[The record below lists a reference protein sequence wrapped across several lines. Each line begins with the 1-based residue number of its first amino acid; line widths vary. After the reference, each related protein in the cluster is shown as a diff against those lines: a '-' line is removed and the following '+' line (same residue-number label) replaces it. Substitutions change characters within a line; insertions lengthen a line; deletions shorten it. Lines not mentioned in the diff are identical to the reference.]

1 MKALLLI
8 PAVCFA
14 LVAECFAW
22 PAPAPVQ
29 VRRDVYLM
37 GTRAS
42 LEAYA
47 PDRQSGLNR
56 IESFLRILE
65 NTDEELSTW
74 KADSVISRLNRHPL
88 GESFGLS
95 ASLCDLFPRLKTW
108 TDRTGGAFDPGV
120 GTLVE
125 AWGLNSGGRRPTE
138 GELRNA
144 LETTGFGN
152 LSLDAEAC
160 LATRDRAVLI
170 DVGAFGK
177 GDALDRVRDYSVDA
191 GFDSWMIDL
200 GGQIMVR
207 GAGPDRG
214 GWRVDVAHPLN
225 RTQSVLTIQLREGSL
240 ATSGGSERDIGTGET
255 RIGHILNPETG
266 HPIRTSATVTVWHER
281 ALVAD
286 ILSTALYVMGV
297 DKGLAWAETH
307 GIAAIFLIPDD
318 SGQVEV
324 RATSL
329 FEETFLE
336 N

>member
-1 MKALLLI
+1 MKSLLPI
-8 PAVCFA
+8 PIVCFT
-14 LVAECFAW
+14 LIVECFAW
-22 PAPAPVQ
+22 SAVAPVQ

-42 LEAYA
+42 LQAYA
-47 PDRQSGLNR
+47 PDRPTGLNR
-56 IESFLRILE
+56 IEGFLRILE
-65 NTDEELSTW
+65 ATEEELSTW
-74 KADSVISRLNRHPL
+74 QAGSAISRLNRHPL
-88 GESFGLS
+88 GESFGLNP
-95 ASLCDLFPRLKTW
+95 SLCDLFSRLKTW

-120 GTLVE
+120 GTLLE
-125 AWGLNSGGRRPTE
+125 AWGLHAGGRRPTE
-138 GELRNA
+138 GELQDA
-144 LETTGFGN
+144 LETTGFEN

-160 LATRDRAVLI
+160 LVTRDRAVLI

-177 GDALDRVRDYSVDA
+177 GDALDRVWDYSVDA
-191 GFDSWMIDL
+191 SVDGWMIDL

-207 GAGPDRG
+207 GARPDG
-214 GWRVDVAHPLN
+214 ESWSVDLAGPLN
-225 RTQSVLTIQLREGSL
+225 RTQSVLTIQMKEGSL

-255 RIGHILNPETG
+255 RIGHILNPRTG
-266 HPIRTSATVTVWHER
+266 HPIQTSATATVWHER

-297 DKGLAWAETH
+297 DEGLAWAETH

-318 SGQVEV
+318 AGHVEA

-329 FEETFLE
+329 FEEEFLK